1 MNDVTLD
8 HNALYHA
15 LVNRDASLDERYFV
29 AVSST
34 GIFCRMSCPARKPKP
49 ENCRFF
55 RSSAE
60 CLSLGFRPCKR
71 CHPLGE
77 SAPMSPLVEALL
89 HAMGEDPDGVWSQT
103 RLVEA
108 GFDPSTVRRAFKRHF
123 GMTFLA
129 FARLRRLQ
137 RGSSALAGGARVIDA
152 QLEAGFDSGSGF
164 RAALAKLLSVPPASL
179 TQNHGSL

>member
-1 MNDVTLD
+1 
-8 HNALYHA
+8 
-15 LVNRDASLDERYFV
+15 
-29 AVSST
+29 
-34 GIFCRMSCPARKPKP
+34 
-49 ENCRFF
+49 
-55 RSSAE
+55 
-60 CLSLGFRPCKR
+60 
-71 CHPLGE
+71 
-77 SAPMSPLVEALL
+77 MSPLVEALL

-179 TQNHGSL
+179 TQNHGSLWVDWLDTALGPMIAVADDTSLHLLEFADRRALGGELRRLRTRMGELSIGRTRVIDGLEAELEAFFA